1 MNQVT
6 DEELMQEVAH
16 GNLDVMSQLFER
28 YHKWIYNFF
37 FQMAANEALCEDLT
51 QTVFYKAIRY
61 RTSYKGGKFA
71 SWIFTIARNV
81 FSDQYRSASNKMS
94 QVPVERLEAV
104 ETDNQERRSDNEE
117 RLHYVLNKLKVED
130 RELIVMSKFQDMK
143 YQQIAE
149 LIGSNEIA
157 VKTRI
162 HRIIKKMRT
171 LYFETV

>member
-6 DEELMQEVAH
+6 DEELMEEVAH

-37 FQMAANEALCEDLT
+37 FQMTANEALCEDLT

-81 FSDQYRSASNKMS
+81 FSDQYRSAYNKMS
-94 QVPVERLEAV
+94 QVPTEGLEVVA
-104 ETDNQERRSDNEE
+104 DNHEKRDDNSE
-117 RLHYVLNKLKVED
+117 RLHYVLNKLKVDD

-149 LIGSNEIA
+149 LIGSNETA